1 MTAQESVIGRGSHAA
16 LIALAGG
23 LLLAGCVSPTM
34 RTQPAPPPAAALQLI
49 GSGPLE
55 IPNGCDARP
64 GAMYR
69 TSFIVQPDGRVADAA
84 SESGD
89 GCVQTALRQWVSTFA
104 YQPTNEPTP
113 TVFDW
118 MMVTGSRRR

>member
-1 MTAQESVIGRGSHAA
+1 MITRDPLIGRGWHAGMVA
-16 LIALAGG
+16 LTVG
-23 LLLAGCVSPTM
+23 LLVAGCASTAL
-34 RTQPAPPPAAALQLI
+34 RTPPAATLQLI

-69 TSFIVQPDGRVADAA
+69 TGFVVQPDGRVADAT

-89 GCVQTALRQWVSTFA
+89 GCVQAALRQWVSTFA
-104 YQPTNEPTP
+104 YQPISEPTP

>member
-1 MTAQESVIGRGSHAA
+1 MTTRKSLIGRGWHAA
-16 LIALAGG
+16 LIALTAG
-23 LLLAGCVSPTM
+23 LLVAGCASSTL
-34 RTQPAPPPAAALQLI
+34 RTPPAPPPAAALQLI
-49 GSGPLE
+49 DSGPLE
-55 IPNGCDARP
+55 IPNDCQARP

-69 TSFIVQPDGRVADAA
+69 TSFVVQPDGRVADTA

-104 YQPTNEPTP
+104 YRPTSGPTP

-118 MMVTGSRRR
+118 MCVTASRRR